1 MTDDEIRQSGDLIL
15 LRTKAGRIH
24 RAVQML
30 DGVRFVDERCQ
41 LDDAPGRERVIT
53 WAELE
58 TADGKDVCR
67 NCWPVGTD
75 GVPA

>member
-1 MTDDEIRQSGDLIL
+1 MTDDKIRKGGDVIL

-24 RAVQML
+24 RAVQMT

-58 TADGKDVCR
+58 HADPRDVCGW
-67 NCWPVGTD
+67 CWPREET
-75 GVPA
+75 PL